1 MKNCG
6 IQHSLVRVDHLFF
19 YLLTRGI
26 FIVSDHINPVEGQL
40 LKDLLALYACDMR
53 RENHHPDDEQCLVC
67 SKLEIILAIQ
77 KYQALNA
84 PFSPEASS
92 VVTAN
97 PRISTTCP
105 AD

>member
-1 MKNCG
+1 
-6 IQHSLVRVDHLFF
+6 
-19 YLLTRGI
+19 
-26 FIVSDHINPVEGQL
+26 VSDYINPIEGQL
-40 LKDLLALYACDMR
+40 LKDLLALYTCDLR
-53 RENHHPDDEQCLVC
+53 REHHHPVDEQCLVC

-92 VVTAN
+92 VVTDN
-97 PRISTTCP
+97 LRINTTCP